1 MDFNFADLKKEAANT
16 AEDIFNAASKQ
27 VSNTYDDLLGDVN
40 VGSGSANVSGEGVQD
55 DNAHT
60 EKYFANE
67 QKNLDFGDPQAF
79 VQRMSAGAKE
89 AQEQLDA
96 KFAQKADDFGD
107 FLKQGVK
114 DVKQNVGEL
123 TSDFMN
129 VERGMFGDANK
140 VAPPSAPAAASAPVA
155 AAAAPVKPV
164 HDQEEDLLGF
174 KPVTSAPLQPFEP
187 TAPSAHDQFYD
198 DDDDDFLIKPTPAA
212 APVAPVA
219 PAPAPTPAVANKDSD
234 TDSPSVSYTPS
245 PAKKPIADALKEQ
258 DNEKFISSE
267 DLLSD
272 FKDVAATAAV
282 PAPAAVPIPSS
293 TPALI
298 TDLDD
303 DDFVAKPAA
312 KVEPPKVVPPKVE
325 PPKVVP
331 PKVEPAKPEPAK
343 QQPPQKQQQQQPKI
357 VSVEEIFYK
366 YGLDAWFKPE
376 RLHPLVE
383 SLIYW
388 RDVKK
393 SGIVFGAGLITLV
406 AISCFSVI
414 SVFAYLSLLTLIGT
428 VAFRIYKS
436 VTQAVQKTNDG
447 HPFKEYLE
455 LDLTLSQEKVQH
467 IAGVA
472 VAHINGFTAE
482 LRRLFLVEDIVD
494 SIKFGVILWVFTYI
508 GAWFNGMTLVI
519 LAFVSLFTL
528 PKVYENNKQSIDTY
542 LDLVR
547 NKLTE
552 ITDKIRVALPIGNKK
567 PVAAAESEKDK

>member
-27 VSNTYDDLLGDVN
+27 VSNTYDDLLGDAN
-40 VGSGSANVSGEGVQD
+40 VGSGSGSANVSGEGVQD

-140 VAPPSAPAAASAPVA
+140 VAPPSAPAAAPAPVA
-155 AAAAPVKPV
+155 AAAATVKPV
-164 HDQEEDLLGF
+164 HDQEEDLLGL
-174 KPVTSAPLQPFEP
+174 KPVSSAPLQPFEP
-187 TAPSAHDQFYD
+187 TAPSTHDQFYD

-212 APVAPVA
+212 APVAPAVPA
-219 PAPAPTPAVANKDSD
+219 PAAAPTPAVANKDSD

-282 PAPAAVPIPSS
+282 PAPAAVPFPSS

-303 DDFVAKPAA
+303 DEIVAKPAA
-312 KVEPPKVVPPKVE
+312 KVEPPTVVPPKVE

-343 QQPPQKQQQQQPKI
+343 QQPPTKQQQQQQPKI

-366 YGLDAWFKPE
+366 YGLGK
-376 RLHPLVE
+376 
-383 SLIYW
+383 
-388 RDVKK
+388 
-393 SGIVFGAGLITLV
+393 
-406 AISCFSVI
+406 
-414 SVFAYLSLLTLIGT
+414 
-428 VAFRIYKS
+428 
-436 VTQAVQKTNDG
+436 
-447 HPFKEYLE
+447 
-455 LDLTLSQEKVQH
+455 
-467 IAGVA
+467 
-472 VAHINGFTAE
+472 
-482 LRRLFLVEDIVD
+482 
-494 SIKFGVILWVFTYI
+494 
-508 GAWFNGMTLVI
+508 
-519 LAFVSLFTL
+519 
-528 PKVYENNKQSIDTY
+528 
-542 LDLVR
+542 
-547 NKLTE
+547 
-552 ITDKIRVALPIGNKK
+552 
-567 PVAAAESEKDK
+567 